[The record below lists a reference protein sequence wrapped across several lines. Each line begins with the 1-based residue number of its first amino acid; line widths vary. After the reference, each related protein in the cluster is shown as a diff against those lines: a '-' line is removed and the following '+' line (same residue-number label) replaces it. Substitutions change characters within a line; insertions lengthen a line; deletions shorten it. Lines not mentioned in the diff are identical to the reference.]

1 MDAVIDPFHT
11 PITAVNVRVIE
22 NGYVLHAYAQG
33 RPLEWYCINLEEVM
47 EKMSRYI

>member
-1 MDAVIDPFHT
+1 MNDVIDPFNT

-22 NGYVLHAYAQG
+22 NGYLLHVYVQG
-33 RPLEWYCINLEEVM
+33 RPWEWYCINLEEVM